1 MRNLFAFLFRYHVF
15 FVFILLEIIAV
26 GMLIQSHYYQASRFA
41 SSSNAWSG
49 QILEHFRNSTDYFSL
64 KKMNHLL
71 AEENALLKNRIQK
84 SAMQISP
91 VKKGQY
97 EYISAK
103 IIKNSYNKRNN
114 YLTINKGSMHG
125 IENGMGVCINDG
137 VVGIVRDVTKHYAT
151 VMSVLNKNTVIS
163 TRFAKSN
170 HFGELLW
177 DGKSHYFAQLHS
189 IEKYVDVSVGDSL
202 ITNSFSSIFPEG
214 ITLGTVNRFQR
225 DETENF
231 YAIEVDLSV
240 DFSNIDYVYV
250 IKDLLKEERLE
261 LESKQNE

>member
-1 MRNLFAFLFRYHVF
+1 MRNLFAFFFRHHVF

-26 GMLIQSHYYQASRFA
+26 GMVIQNHNYQASRFA
-41 SSSNAWSG
+41 SSSNSWSG
-49 QILEHFRNSTDYFSL
+49 EILKHFRNTIDYFSL
-64 KKMNHLL
+64 KKNNRLL
-71 AEENALLKNRIQK
+71 AEENVLLKNRIPETTIQT
-84 SAMQISP
+84 SSI
-91 VKKGQY
+91 KKEQY
-97 EYISAK
+97 QYISAK

-125 IENGMGVCINDG
+125 IENGMGVCVNDG

-151 VMSVLNKNTVIS
+151 IMSLLNKKTIIS

-170 HFGELLW
+170 HFGEILW
-177 DGKSHYFAQLHS
+177 DGKSHHFAQLHS
-189 IEKYVDVSVGDSL
+189 VEKYVDVSVGDSL

-225 DETENF
+225 DETDNF
-231 YAIEVDLSV
+231 YSIEVDLSV
-240 DFSNIDYVYV
+240 DFSNLDYVYV

>member
-1 MRNLFAFLFRYHVF
+1 MRNLFAFLFRHHVF

-26 GMLIQSHYYQASRFA
+26 GMLIQSHHYQASRFA

-49 QILEHFRNSTDYFSL
+49 QVLEHFRNSTDYFSL

-71 AEENALLKNRIQK
+71 AEENALLKNRTLEP
-84 SAMQISP
+84 ATQISAI
-91 VKKGQY
+91 KKGQY
-97 EYISAK
+97 QYISAK

-114 YLTINKGSMHG
+114 YLTINKGSVHG
-125 IENGMGVCINDG
+125 IENGMGVCVNDG
-137 VVGIVRDVTKHYAT
+137 VIGIVRDVTQHYAT

-170 HFGELLW
+170 YFGELLW
-177 DGKSHYFAQLHS
+177 DGKSHHFAQLHS
-189 IEKYVDVSVGDSL
+189 IEKYVDVSIGDSL

-214 ITLGTVNRFQR
+214 IPLGTVNRFQR

-250 IKDLLKEERLE
+250 IKDLLKKERLK
-261 LESKQNE
+261 LESKQGE